1 MQSYRWHPSITAS
14 VFGPVVGHVPVH
26 LQQSDLDGACG
37 PHCALMALM
46 AFGIVQR
53 DELDCLPR
61 SRKKRLTALW
71 SRTERHY
78 FRGIYPTQ
86 LQSVLEPYKADLSS
100 SVERQECV
108 TRILAVLQDSGL
120 GIVNIRNDTINH
132 WVLAVG
138 SGGTE
143 KQSRYRP
150 VSLLILDPS
159 HGAIPLAPWNG
170 LLSLRPDRQKRYAY
184 DTPDGRIRVGIE
196 CTVSL
201 RRIDHGRT

>member
-1 MQSYRWHPSITAS
+1 
-14 VFGPVVGHVPVH
+14 
-26 LQQSDLDGACG
+26 
-37 PHCALMALM
+37 MALM
-46 AFGIVQR
+46 AFGMVQR

-71 SRTERHY
+71 NRTEHHY

-86 LQSVLEPYKADLSS
+86 LQSVLEPYRKDLSS
-100 SVERQECV
+100 CVERRECV
-108 TRILAVLQDSGL
+108 TRTLAVLQDSGL
-120 GIVNIRNDTINH
+120 GIVNIRNTEINH

-170 LLSLRPDRQKRYAY
+170 LLSTSTDRQQRHAY
-184 DTPDGRIRVGIE
+184 DTPDGRLRVSIE
-196 CTVSL
+196 CVVSL
-201 RRIDHGRT
+201 RRIDHGRE